1 MHNRSSRP
9 HRIWQ
14 PLTSGFSSFKKFL
27 QENSQWFQS
36 FCFRWWI
43 SSWRSSLPKDHSARS
58 LPSGKFFELRWT
70 SKELFAAMRW
80 GNVFG
85 NRPWMVDCWRLW
97 FFVCQHQP
105 QCLSLRM
112 KTKFGTIVT
121 CKRPKALK
129 CKLSTWAAGLQ
140 KCTNPFQPGERTES
154 HHHWG
159 AKSQN
164 MILFDEPLF
173 KTGWWCD
180 QGPLIKSLV
189 IGPLGWLFHE
199 RKSWRLHEWRFRSQ
213 GTSTRMAGASTQAS
227 LDTGPARESQIHGY
241 RHRRMQY
248 SRCCWEC
255 IQWTII
261 NSY

>member
-1 MHNRSSRP
+1 MKCTTDLPAHIGSGSPWLQAFPALRNSYRKIHNGFNHFVFDGGFLVGDLRCQ
-9 HRIWQ
+9 RIIQ
-14 PLTSGFSSFKKFL
+14 PDPSLQANFL
-27 QENSQWFQS
+27 NWE
-36 FCFRWWI
+36 
-43 SSWRSSLPKDHSARS
+43 
-58 LPSGKFFELRWT
+58 WT

-213 GTSTRMAGASTQAS
+213 GTLYEDGWCVDASFTWHWACTWITDTRIQAPQNAIQS
-227 LDTGPARESQIHGY
+227 MLL
-241 RHRRMQY
+241 RMY
-248 SRCCWEC
+248 PV
-255 IQWTII
+255 
-261 NSY
+261 NYN